1 MNPIEADGGIVPS
14 TKLVPYRAPRE
25 GFDFFL
31 DGKSRGVVPCVFDFA
46 KGRGGFEQRDEQ
58 GLLEVA
64 RSDDPG
70 RDAVDA
76 RVEVIHPEVDPFAA
90 ARKQRFARHGKEV
103 VVEGY
108 HMVTVPADASGH
120 VEKDFGKE
128 REDSRDFVRNAFSGV
143 EVAGIEAEQ
152 RFSAHC
158 IGEVKLMGSY
168 RERFATDAEELGF
181 HAVAHSRSS
190 RSKRGIE
197 AVTQAFAGGD
207 PIDWSVF
214 VTVGNPNVVD
224 GGSAEFF
231 CEMCGDSAGAAHVLN
246 PELANGFVSVRECEA
261 IGG

>member
-1 MNPIEADGGIVPS
+1 LNPIEADGGIVPS
-14 TKLVPYRAPRE
+14 TKLIPYRAPRE

-46 KGRGGFEQRDEQ
+46 KGRSGFEQRDEQ
-58 GLLEVA
+58 GLLQVA

-76 RVEVIHPEVDPFAA
+76 RVKVIHPEVDPFAA
-90 ARKQRFARHGKEV
+90 ARKQRFARHGKEI

-108 HMVTVPADASGH
+108 HMVAVPPDASGH

-128 REDSRDFVRNAFSGV
+128 REDSRDFVRNAFGGV

-158 IGEVKLMGSY
+158 ISEVKLMGPY
-168 RERFATDAEELGF
+168 GERFATDAEELGF
-181 HAVAHSRSS
+181 YRVAHSRSS
-190 RSKRGIE
+190 GAKRGIE
-197 AVTQAFAGGD
+197 AVTQAFTWRD
-207 PIDWSVF
+207 TIDWSVF

-224 GGSAEFF
+224 GGSAQFF
-231 CEMCGDSAGAAHVLN
+231 REMCGDSAGAAHVLN
-246 PELANGFVSVRECEA
+246 PEFANGFVSVRECEA